1 MIRWYSAALVP
12 ILLGCAAPAQAANIA
27 TIDCV
32 GKLLAPETANS
43 ISADFQARIESLRK
57 GLPDLPAQKGSAS
70 DPAVRAEIIE
80 AATRC
85 GETLG
90 WTIAARD
97 AASEY
102 ALKQLALPLFEAEV
116 LNDGIDAR
124 QITRLSMGLG
134 GFSGYWEEE
143 PVSEHEK
150 SLHMIAALTMRLLR
164 EGISLQTPRQQRD
177 VYVLAL
183 WLVRLNDDQK
193 AFIAA

>member
-1 MIRWYSAALVP
+1 MIRRYSAALAP
-12 ILLGCAAPAQAANIA
+12 ILLWCGTSAQAADVA

-43 ISADFQARIESLRK
+43 ISADFQARIESLRT
-57 GLPDLPAQKGSAS
+57 GLPDLPAQRGSAS
-70 DPAVRAEIIE
+70 DPAVRAEVIE

-124 QITRLSMGLG
+124 QIARLSKGLP
-134 GFSGYWEEE
+134 GFSPGWEEE
-143 PVSEHEK
+143 TVSEHEK
-150 SLHMIAALTMRLLR
+150 SLRTIAALTMRLLR
-164 EGISLQTPRQQRD
+164 EGISLQTPQQQRD
-177 VYVLAL
+177 VYALAL
-183 WLVRLNDDQK
+183 WLVRLSDTQRD
-193 AFIAA
+193 FIAA